1 LLSLF
6 AKPITI
12 PPTVVAQWLRRGCPH
27 QLYFIVMSDSGASM
41 SNNSEHKLFE
51 PLVLTINIAMGK
63 NHSPEKIA
71 DTILQM
77 LDRHRLTVYARPN
90 QVSLLNGHGRVL
102 IAVLEDPGITQRALS
117 QYLGVS
123 ESNINNSIKILMKN
137 NLITKTKVK
146 NKNTY
151 SFNYK
156 DGLKHP
162 DISRFLD
169 TLMPFIKKF
178 MDEDGDST
186 NSE

>member
-1 LLSLF
+1 M
-6 AKPITI
+6 PITK
-12 PPTVVAQWLRRGCPH
+12 
-27 QLYFIVMSDSGASM
+27 SGELM

-51 PLVLTINIAMGK
+51 PLVVTINVALGK
-63 NHSPEKIA
+63 NGSAETIA
-71 DTILQM
+71 DKILQL
-77 LDRHRLTVYARPN
+77 LDRHRLTVYSRPN
-90 QVSLLNGHGRVL
+90 QVSLLNSHGRVL

-117 QYLGVS
+117 QYIGVS

-156 DGLKHP
+156 EGLNHP

-169 TLMPFIKKF
+169 TLMPFVQKYVN
-178 MDEDGDST
+178 DNSDSKDPT
-186 NSE
+186 TEK